1 MPSKWKYD
9 QTIESD
15 PDLCAPIIAQL
26 LDQLAQLNWSNKD
39 AFGIH
44 MAMEEAILNSIRHG
58 NKCEPSKFVH
68 VVIEL
73 DDVQFN
79 GTVTDE
85 GAGFDP
91 EKVPDP
97 TDDSNLDKC
106 TGRGVMLI
114 KHFVDEVVYNACGNS
129 VSLSKKKSS

>member
-9 QTIESD
+9 QKIESD

-26 LDQLAQLNWSNKD
+26 LQQLDLLEWSNKD

-44 MAMEEAILNSIRHG
+44 MAMEEAIQNAIRHG
-58 NKCEPSKFVH
+58 NKCQPNKFVH
-68 VVIEL
+68 IVIEV

-85 GAGFDP
+85 GPGFDP
-91 EKVPDP
+91 ADLPDP

-114 KHFVDEVVYNACGNS
+114 KHFVDEATYNACGNS

>member
-1 MPSKWKYD
+1 
-9 QTIESD
+9 
-15 PDLCAPIIAQL
+15 
-26 LDQLAQLNWSNKD
+26 
-39 AFGIH
+39 
-44 MAMEEAILNSIRHG
+44 MAMEEAILNAIRHG
-58 NKCEPSKFVH
+58 NQCQPDTFVH
-68 VVIEL
+68 IVIEL
-73 DDVQFN
+73 DAVQFT

-91 EKVPDP
+91 EDVPDP

-114 KHFVDEVVYNACGNS
+114 KHFVDKATYNACGNS